1 MILPMDVFTSAGP
14 WIYPL
19 LAALAGLLGSI
30 ARASVVIRSSES
42 VPPAGPPHHTV
53 VVWGVLGLV
62 VGLIGT
68 LVGLGRLALGA
79 RAAAGGE
86 RAEIEVVLEVLLD
99 GALVIVTPVTLGL
112 WLFTSSLVAWLVLGF
127 VLNRRGTR

>member
-1 MILPMDVFTSAGP
+1 MILPMDVFSSAGP

-19 LAALAGLLGSI
+19 LAVLAGLLGSI
-30 ARASVVIRSSES
+30 ARTLLVIRSSEP

-86 RAEIEVVLEVLLD
+86 RAEIEAVLEVLLD

-112 WLFTSSLVAWLVLGF
+112 WLFTVSLVAWLVLGF
-127 VLNRRGTR
+127 VLNWRGTR

>member
-1 MILPMDVFTSAGP
+1 MILRMEAISSAGP

-19 LAALAGLLGSI
+19 LAVLAGLLGSI
-30 ARASVVIRSSES
+30 VRAAVVIRSSEP
-42 VPPAGPPHHTV
+42 VPPAGPPHHAV

-68 LVGLGRLALGA
+68 VVGFGRLALGA
-79 RAAAGGE
+79 RTAAGGDRPE
-86 RAEIEVVLEVLLD
+86 LEAVLGVLFE

-112 WLFTSSLVAWLVLGF
+112 WLLTASLVAWLVLGLL
-127 VLNRRGTR
+127 LNRARGG